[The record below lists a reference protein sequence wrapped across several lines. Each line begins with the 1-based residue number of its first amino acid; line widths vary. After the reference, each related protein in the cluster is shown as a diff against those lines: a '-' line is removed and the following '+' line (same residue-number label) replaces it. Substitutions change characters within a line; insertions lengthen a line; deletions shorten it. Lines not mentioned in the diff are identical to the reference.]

1 MSIPPVRR
9 VIIALGVI
17 GALLMPAGAGGGQ
30 TPWLGTWQ
38 LNPAKSTR
46 RSEPSPYRRVTF
58 RIEPAGDGVKVTY
71 RMVGTRGG
79 LTRMEWTGRFDG
91 ADQLVQGVDNVLTNA
106 YRQIDDRS
114 YEIVVKVDGQVA
126 AVATTRVSSDGR
138 TLTVTTAERAPRGQ
152 TVTTTA
158 VYERQ

>member
-1 MSIPPVRR
+1 MT
-9 VIIALGVI
+9 G
-17 GALLMPAGAGGGQ
+17 LLMPARAGAGQ
-30 TPWLGTWQ
+30 DQAPWIGTWQ

-46 RSEPSPYRRVTF
+46 RSDPSPYRKVTF

-71 RMVGTRGG
+71 RMVGIRGG

-91 ADQLVQGVDNVLTNA
+91 IDNPVQGVDNVLTNA

-114 YEIVVKVDGQVA
+114 YAIAIKVDGQAA
-126 AVATTRVSSDGR
+126 AVATARVSPDGR

-152 TVTTTA
+152 TVNTTA
-158 VYERQ
+158 VYEKQ